1 MIMPRKK
8 RLKSKWQQILNQI
21 RSKLLLKKIKLAK
34 GNLIITSIVA
44 VSLLGLYLAS
54 RYLVIAWVD
63 KQPISRFELYNLL
76 DKQFGTEIREQ
87 LITERLILTEA
98 RKRQVQVAREEI
110 EAEINKVKEQPGG
123 EQQLSQFLQAQGLTQ
138 AEFDKIVKV
147 ELLKRKMFGKDIQ
160 ISDEDVNKFIEEN
173 KAQLPE
179 VTDKLKGSI
188 KEQLKQR
195 KISENYQ
202 NWLSEALQSARV
214 SRL

>member
-1 MIMPRKK
+1 MPRKK
-8 RLKSKWQQILNQI
+8 KLKSKWQQILNQI
-21 RSKLLLKKIKLAK
+21 RSKLLLKKIKLSK
-34 GNLIITSIVA
+34 GNLIITSIVG

-63 KQPISRFELYNLL
+63 NQPISRFELYNLL

-123 EQQLSQFLQAQGLTQ
+123 KEQLSQFLQAQGLTEQ
-138 AEFDKIVKV
+138 DFEKIVRV

-179 VTDKLKGSI
+179 VTDKLKDSI